1 MSFQFDDDDFEDAMQ
16 EELGGDDVTT
26 AGDWTTGGIASAG
39 KAFTEMVTPDRTGQ
53 TMDPKEQASR
63 LAMMKILAAQG
74 KAYQMPDGT
83 YRMGQPGQAPMT
95 ITDISRMGTALS
107 GGQVGPTG
115 SPEQQAQTDWLINA
129 ARAASSLPSP
139 STPRIETPGAT
150 PAVVTPPTLP
160 ALDLSGI
167 TRSLDPRLRNILGGV
182 NAMRLQAQATSEHNA
197 LAKEAAF
204 RKEAIRRLT
213 AIESR
218 LPRSS
223 VLSQQIRTVK
233 VLLG

>member
-1 MSFQFDDDDFEDAMQ
+1 MSFQFDDDDFEDAMS
-16 EELGGDDVTT
+16 EELGSDDATT
-26 AGDWTTGGIASAG
+26 VADWGTGGIASAG
-39 KAFTEMVTPDRTGQ
+39 KAVTQLIAPSRAGQ
-53 TMDPKEQASR
+53 TMDAKTQADRAAFYATPYGQSL
-63 LAMMKILAAQG
+63 LAKAQ
-74 KAYQMPDGT
+74 A
-83 YRMGQPGQAPMT
+83 GQAPT
-95 ITDISRMGTALS
+95 ISDISNMGMALS
-107 GGQVGPTG
+107 GGTPGPSGGTA
-115 SPEQQAQTDWLINA
+115 SKVLEDYVINA

-167 TRSLDPRLRNILGGV
+167 TRALDPRLRNILGGV
-182 NAMRLQAQATSEHNA
+182 NAMRLQAQATSEHNT

-204 RKEAIRRLT
+204 RKEAIRRLS